1 MKTKLG
7 LLLFVLLCCGKANAQ
22 NAMGFAYFAP
32 GAESPVG
39 STGGTRHAYGL
50 GGGGELLFAP
60 HFSGGAEIG
69 ALVPGQG
76 KTANT
81 VGIFSATGNVHL
93 LRDKPFDPFLTAGYS
108 MVFRDFTSNGVSFG
122 GGMNYWFRENVGLRL
137 EGRDTYAKL
146 QGIPTHLWEIRI
158 GFTFR

>member
-1 MKTKLG
+1 MKIKTC
-7 LLLFVLLCCGKANAQ
+7 LLLFFLLCCCKANAQ
-22 NAMGFAYFAP
+22 NAQGFAYFAP

-39 STGGTRHAYGL
+39 SKGSTTHAYGL

-60 HFSGGAEIG
+60 HFSAGAEIG

-81 VGIFSATGNVHL
+81 VGILSATGSAHMF
-93 LRDKPFDPFLTAGYS
+93 RDKPFDPFITGGYS
-108 MVFRDFTSNGVSFG
+108 MVFRDFTANGASFG

-146 QGIPTHLWEIRI
+146 QGIPTHLWEFRI